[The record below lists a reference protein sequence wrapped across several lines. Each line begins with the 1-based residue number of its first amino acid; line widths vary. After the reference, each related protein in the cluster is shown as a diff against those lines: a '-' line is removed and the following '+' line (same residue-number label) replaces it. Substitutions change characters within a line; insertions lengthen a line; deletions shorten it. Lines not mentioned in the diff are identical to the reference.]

1 MTGNLKKNLGLQT
14 IYQVLNTCLPL
25 ITAPYLART
34 LGAKQLGIFSYT
46 SSIVTYF
53 ILFAMLGTVN
63 YGTRSIAIVK
73 DDTKKRSKVFCEIY
87 ILQRMPIIQSVL
99 PKSLQ
104 ASIAYKSTSPLA
116 SLQTLEL

>member
-63 YGTRSIAIVK
+63 
-73 DDTKKRSKVFCEIY
+73 
-87 ILQRMPIIQSVL
+87 
-99 PKSLQ
+99 
-104 ASIAYKSTSPLA
+104 
-116 SLQTLEL
+116 